1 MMKLLLLGLAF
12 AAVAASIDTRDLH
25 RAQTMIPRAP
35 YKGETPIKM
44 SETLNGHMVRTFPNT
59 KPCEQWTVEELQ
71 EYQSD
76 LYHYR
81 EPHFDAIYQNVSD
94 NRRLIHDT
102 LEGYQTQWSAT
113 NQLVKGHNHLKDMQR
128 DGHCHEAPA
137 PLLPLTDHADTCS
150 EDATGNDLEVC
161 KVAQ

>member
-1 MMKLLLLGLAF
+1 MKLLLLCAF

-102 LEGYQTQWSAT
+102 LEGYQAQWSTT
-113 NQLVKGHNHLKDMQR
+113 NQLVRATQSSSSERSSSKYIS
-128 DGHCHEAPA
+128 
-137 PLLPLTDHADTCS
+137 LLSAICLSTSTRP
-150 EDATGNDLEVC
+150 
-161 KVAQ
+161 